1 MKTTIISLIIYAI
14 NMTWDFFK
22 KINFKVGIFLLLF
35 GIFIFSDMFIESVL
49 TKLNGTTEAAETTTK
64 GTIIQLLIFVLFYLF
79 IDLMVQGNI
88 I

>member
-1 MKTTIISLIIYAI
+1 
-14 NMTWDFFK
+14 MTWDFFK